1 MKKFFFL
8 LILILSFQ
16 TSYSQVFLSGY
27 IQENGSEEK
36 LPFANVIISELDL
49 GTTTNEN
56 GYFTLN
62 GDIKEGMVI
71 SASYVG
77 YKTESITITNQLL
90 SSPIE
95 INLVALTSTL
105 NEVVIAANSN
115 KFLQTNTEISRHQ
128 ISTKQINL
136 MPSIGEV
143 DIFRSLQLL
152 PGVSGTSESTSG
164 LHIRGGTPEQNLV
177 LLDGIKVYNVEH
189 FFGFFSAFNANAIK
203 SVDLYKGA
211 FPARYGGRLSGV
223 IDMIGRTGSFNE
235 LKGQVTA
242 NLLSAGGSIEIPF
255 KNKFSLLI
263 AGRRSFT
270 DLLKTSF
277 FEKLFNQF
285 EDDSG
290 NIEELEEFVPSF
302 NFFDFNSK
310 LSYKP
315 SNKDL
320 ITFSYYKGQDNLD
333 EISSTDRLIYPDIGP
348 EKINILG
355 DVSKISKWGNDGYGF
370 KWSRQW
376 NPKFYNVLNISY
388 SEYFNNRDDNY
399 SVNVNIPDTDSTILD
414 FKLKLIQKNNVK
426 DFTAR
431 YDGEFVLRKN
441 NNLEFG
447 LEYTKSSVDY
457 TFVRDDTLNLITTDQ
472 DSKLY
477 SYYLSY
483 NLNSVK
489 NLKIKLG
496 MRGNRYDFNKKNYF
510 SPRASLDYK
519 IFENLKL
526 KLGYGAHYQFV
537 KMILG
542 ESVTSSSRDF
552 WLLANGED
560 VKIGKATHYVA
571 GISYERDAWLIDFE
585 GFYKELENLT
595 EFSLRY
601 QSSNLRSLFFN
612 GSGEVKGF
620 EVLLQKKIEKYTGWI
635 SYTYT
640 DVEHLFPLLNEGKK
654 FPGRNTQ
661 KNEFKI
667 FNNYEINGWNFSV
680 SFIYGSGQPYT
691 EPSYKYNINLLDDSK
706 LSFIGVGP
714 KNGSLLP
721 DYHRMDIGVHHI
733 FTFNGTKGDIG
744 LSIFNI
750 YNRAN
755 VWYYE
760 YDFNQEPV
768 LKTRV
773 KYLGFVP
780 NINLKF
786 EF

>member
-1 MKKFFFL
+1 
-8 LILILSFQ
+8 
-16 TSYSQVFLSGY
+16 
-27 IQENGSEEK
+27 
-36 LPFANVIISELDL
+36 
-49 GTTTNEN
+49 
-56 GYFTLN
+56 
-62 GDIKEGMVI
+62 
-71 SASYVG
+71 
-77 YKTESITITNQLL
+77 
-90 SSPIE
+90 
-95 INLVALTSTL
+95 
-105 NEVVIAANSN
+105 
-115 KFLQTNTEISRHQ
+115 
-128 ISTKQINL
+128 

-235 LKGQVTA
+235 IKGQVTA

-255 KNKFSLLI
+255 KKKFSLLI

-526 KLGYGAHYQFV
+526 KLGYGVHYQFV

-552 WLLANGED
+552 WLLANGEE

-571 GISYERDAWLIDFE
+571 GISYERDAWLIDVE

>member
-1 MKKFFFL
+1 MLNIFL
-8 LILILSFQ
+8 
-16 TSYSQVFLSGY
+16 V
-27 IQENGSEEK
+27 
-36 LPFANVIISELDL
+36 
-49 GTTTNEN
+49 
-56 GYFTLN
+56 
-62 GDIKEGMVI
+62 
-71 SASYVG
+71 
-77 YKTESITITNQLL
+77 
-90 SSPIE
+90 
-95 INLVALTSTL
+95 
-105 NEVVIAANSN
+105 
-115 KFLQTNTEISRHQ
+115 
-128 ISTKQINL
+128 
-136 MPSIGEV
+136 
-143 DIFRSLQLL
+143 
-152 PGVSGTSESTSG
+152 
-164 LHIRGGTPEQNLV
+164 
-177 LLDGIKVYNVEH
+177 
-189 FFGFFSAFNANAIK
+189 FSAFNANAIK

-235 LKGQVTA
+235 IKGQVTA

-526 KLGYGAHYQFV
+526 KLGYGVHYQFV

-552 WLLANGED
+552 WLLANGEE

-571 GISYERDAWLIDFE
+571 GISYERDAWLIDVE

>member
-1 MKKFFFL
+1 MKKHS
-8 LILILSFQ
+8 LILLLCLSLFD
-16 TSYSQVFLSGY
+16 SFSQVSISGI
-27 IQENGSEEK
+27 IQESGSGER
-36 LPFANVIISELDL
+36 LPYANILIKEIDL

-56 GYFTLN
+56 GYFTLDGN
-62 GDIKEGMVI
+62 IKEGMVI

-77 YKTESITITNQLL
+77 YKTESIIITDAVLNG
-90 SSPIE
+90 PIE

-115 KFLQTNTEISRHQ
+115 KFLQTNTEISKHQ

-152 PGVSGTSESTSG
+152 PGVSGTSESSSG
-164 LHIRGGTPEQNLV
+164 LHIRGGEPEQNLV

-235 LKGQVTA
+235 IKGQVSV
-242 NLLSAGGSIEIPF
+242 NLLSAGGSIELPF
-255 KNKFSLLI
+255 KKKFSLFVS
-263 AGRRSFT
+263 GRRSFT
-270 DLLKTSF
+270 DILETTF
-277 FEKLFNQF
+277 FKRIFQQF
-285 EDDSG
+285 DDDDD
-290 NIEELEEFVPSF
+290 NIEELEEFVPTF
-302 NFFDFNSK
+302 NFYDFNSK

-320 ITFSYYKGQDNLD
+320 ITFSFYKGQDNLD
-333 EISSTDRLIYPDIGP
+333 ETSITDRYVYPDIGP
-348 EKINILG
+348 ESINILG
-355 DVSKISKWGNDGYGF
+355 NISKISKWGNDGYGF

-376 NPKFYNVLNISY
+376 NPKFYNTLNISY

-399 SVNVNIPDTDSTILD
+399 SVKAIIPDNDSTIID
-414 FKLKLIQKNNVK
+414 FKLKLIQRNNVK

-431 YDGEFVLRKN
+431 YDGELVLSKN

-483 NLNSVK
+483 SLNSIK
-489 NLKIKLG
+489 NLKLKIG
-496 MRGNRYDFNKKNYF
+496 SRGSRYDFNKKNYF
-510 SPRASLDYK
+510 SPRINFDYK
-519 IFENLKL
+519 IVENIKF
-526 KLGYGAHYQFV
+526 KLGYGIHYQFV

-571 GISYERDAWLIDFE
+571 GISYERNAWLIDLE
-585 GFYKELENLT
+585 AFYKKLENLT

-601 QSSNLRSLFFN
+601 QSMDLRSLFFN
-612 GSGEVKGF
+612 GSGEIKGF
-620 EVLLQKKIEKYTGWI
+620 EVLMQKKIEKYTGWI

-640 DVEHLFPLLNEGKK
+640 DVDHLFPLLNEGKN
-654 FPGRNTQ
+654 FPGYHSQ

-691 EPSYKYNINLLDDSK
+691 EPSYKYNVNLLDDSQ
-706 LSFIGVGP
+706 LTFIGVGP

-721 DYHRMDIGVHHI
+721 DYHRMDLAAHHI
-733 FTFNGTKGDIG
+733 FNFNGIKGDIG
-744 LSIFNI
+744 VSIFNL
-750 YNRAN
+750 YNRVN
-755 VWYYE
+755 TWHYE
-760 YDFNQEPV
+760 YDFNQDPV
-768 LKTRV
+768 LKTKV

-780 NINLKF
+780 NVNIKF
-786 EF
+786 EL

>member
-1 MKKFFFL
+1 M
-8 LILILSFQ
+8 
-16 TSYSQVFLSGY
+16 
-27 IQENGSEEK
+27 
-36 LPFANVIISELDL
+36 
-49 GTTTNEN
+49 
-56 GYFTLN
+56 
-62 GDIKEGMVI
+62 
-71 SASYVG
+71 
-77 YKTESITITNQLL
+77 
-90 SSPIE
+90 
-95 INLVALTSTL
+95 
-105 NEVVIAANSN
+105 
-115 KFLQTNTEISRHQ
+115 
-128 ISTKQINL
+128 
-136 MPSIGEV
+136 
-143 DIFRSLQLL
+143 
-152 PGVSGTSESTSG
+152 
-164 LHIRGGTPEQNLV
+164 HIRGGTPEQNLV

-235 LKGQVTA
+235 IKGQVTA

-477 SYYLSY
+477 SYYLS
-483 NLNSVK
+483 NNFNSVK
-489 NLKIKLG
+489 NIKIKLG
-496 MRGNRYDFNKKNYF
+496 MRGNRYD
-510 SPRASLDYK
+510 
-519 IFENLKL
+519 
-526 KLGYGAHYQFV
+526 
-537 KMILG
+537 
-542 ESVTSSSRDF
+542 
-552 WLLANGED
+552 
-560 VKIGKATHYVA
+560 
-571 GISYERDAWLIDFE
+571 
-585 GFYKELENLT
+585 
-595 EFSLRY
+595 
-601 QSSNLRSLFFN
+601 
-612 GSGEVKGF
+612 
-620 EVLLQKKIEKYTGWI
+620 
-635 SYTYT
+635 
-640 DVEHLFPLLNEGKK
+640 
-654 FPGRNTQ
+654 
-661 KNEFKI
+661 
-667 FNNYEINGWNFSV
+667 
-680 SFIYGSGQPYT
+680 
-691 EPSYKYNINLLDDSK
+691 
-706 LSFIGVGP
+706 
-714 KNGSLLP
+714 
-721 DYHRMDIGVHHI
+721 
-733 FTFNGTKGDIG
+733 
-744 LSIFNI
+744 
-750 YNRAN
+750 
-755 VWYYE
+755 
-760 YDFNQEPV
+760 
-768 LKTRV
+768 
-773 KYLGFVP
+773 
-780 NINLKF
+780 
-786 EF
+786 